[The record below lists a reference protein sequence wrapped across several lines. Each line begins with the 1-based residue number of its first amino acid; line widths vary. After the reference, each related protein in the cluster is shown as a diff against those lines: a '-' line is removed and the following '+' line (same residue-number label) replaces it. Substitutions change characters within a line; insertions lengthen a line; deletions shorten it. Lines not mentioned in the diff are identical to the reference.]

1 MTTTAYVLVE
11 TSVGKTKDVARG
23 LRASPGIK
31 RVDVVTGPYDLV
43 VQVEGE
49 SVNAI
54 GELVTGQI
62 HSVPGIDRTVTLIA
76 MQI

>member
-11 TSVGKTKDVARG
+11 TAVGKTKDVARS
-23 LRASPGIK
+23 LRASAGIK

-43 VQVEGE
+43 VQVEGD
-49 SVNAI
+49 SVNAV
-54 GELVTGQI
+54 GELVTGKI

-76 MQI
+76 VQI